1 MPVPEAP
8 VSDRR
13 AFALKVLEFGSRND
27 FEGML
32 GLMAP
37 DACMEWPYVPSGEGI
52 RLHGLAQ
59 IEDFLR
65 KADESPVRWDEF
77 HDIVIYETTDPEV
90 VICEYEADGHLSTT
104 GGPFHQSVIA
114 VLRIRD
120 GRLVLYRD
128 YINPMQ
134 LIKAGVVPPEP
145 VR

>member
-1 MPVPEAP
+1 

-13 AFALKVLEFGSRND
+13 ALAQKVLEFGSRND
-27 FEGML
+27 IDGML

-37 DACMEWPYVPSGEGI
+37 DACMEWPYVPSGERIQLRG
-52 RLHGLAQ
+52 RAQ

-77 HDIVIYETTDPEV
+77 RDVVIYETTDPEV
-90 VICEYEADGHLSTT
+90 VIFEYEADGHLSTT
-104 GGPFHQSVIA
+104 GGPFHQSVIV

-120 GRLVLYRD
+120 GRIVLYRD
-128 YINPMQ
+128 YINPMM

-145 VR
+145 SR